1 MKSRYI
7 GSPLLAA
14 TLAGALLTGCG
25 GGGHDNATAS
35 PGTSQATTS
44 QSSGTPRPSS
54 TNAVTIDNFAFS
66 PATITVKPGTR
77 VTVANHDS
85 TAHTATSDDGS
96 SFDTGDID
104 PGSSKTITL
113 SKAGT
118 FAYHCNIHPFMHGR
132 IVVS

>member
-1 MKSRYI
+1 MRSRYI

-14 TLAGALLTGCG
+14 ALAGALLTGCG
-25 GGGHDNATAS
+25 GGGDDNATAS

-44 QSSGTPRPSS
+44 QSGGTPRPSS